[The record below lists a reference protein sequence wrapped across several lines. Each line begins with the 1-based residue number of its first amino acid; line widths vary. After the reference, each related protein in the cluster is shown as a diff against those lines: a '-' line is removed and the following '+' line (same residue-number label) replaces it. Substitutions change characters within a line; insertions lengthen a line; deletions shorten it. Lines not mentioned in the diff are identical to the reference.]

1 MALTMTP
8 EGGAV
13 YRLTASGMLQRTE
26 FEQFQAALARE
37 IAAHGHLRLLVILE
51 RFEGWGPGDNW
62 SDLSFYMTHGDSIE
76 RIAIVGDE
84 RWRSEMLMFAVADLR
99 KAPVEFFPASRLA
112 EARAWLSQ

>member
-13 YRLTASGMLQRTE
+13 YRLTASGMLQKTE
-26 FEQFQAALARE
+26 FERFQAALARE
-37 IAAHGHLRLLVILE
+37 IGAHGRVRLLVVLD
-51 RFEGWGPGDNW
+51 RFEGWAPGDDW
-62 SDLSFYMTHGDSIE
+62 TDLSFYMTHGDSIE

-99 KAPVEFFPASRLA
+99 KAPVEFFPANKIA
-112 EARAWLSQ
+112 EARTWLSQ